1 MWTLRTSRQVA
12 EHRLAACAPQSGERG
27 ETLNQEQRRIFQ
39 QVAELFEI
47 DRAERAV
54 DNPMV
59 AAHPDRHA
67 MTDNDL
73 IAIIDDR
80 HFVDFAD
87 GENEALWWINDG
99 GKTVD
104 PHATEI

>member
-1 MWTLRTSRQVA
+1 MARQAA
-12 EHRLAACAPQSGERG
+12 ETTGWQRVLPIRG
-27 ETLNQEQRRIFQ
+27 IRAETLNQEQRRIFE

-73 IAIIDDR
+73 IAIIDYR
-80 HFVDFAD
+80 YFVDFAE
-87 GENEALWWINDG
+87 GENEAVWWINYVV
-99 GKTVD
+99 KTVE

>member
-1 MWTLRTSRQVA
+1 MWRVS
-12 EHRLAACAPQSGERG
+12 EFGERG
-27 ETLNQEQRRIFQ
+27 ETLNQKQRRIFQ
-39 QVAELFEI
+39 QVAELFQI
-47 DRAERAV
+47 HRAERAV
-54 DNPMV
+54 DNSMV

-80 HFVDFAD
+80 HFVNFAD

>member
-1 MWTLRTSRQVA
+1 MFWVASASRVQCQSGSDFR
-12 EHRLAACAPQSGERG
+12 RLA
-27 ETLNQEQRRIFQ
+27 ETLDHEQRRIFQ

-73 IAIIDDR
+73 ITMIDDR
-80 HFVDFAD
+80 HFIDFAD

-99 GKTVD
+99 GKTDD
-104 PHATEI
+104 PDATEI